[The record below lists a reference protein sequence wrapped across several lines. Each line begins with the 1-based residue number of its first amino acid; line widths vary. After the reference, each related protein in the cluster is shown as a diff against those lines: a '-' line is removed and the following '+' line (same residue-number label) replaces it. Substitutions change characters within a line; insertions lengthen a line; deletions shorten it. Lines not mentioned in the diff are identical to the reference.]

1 MIIEGSIASI
11 PIKPANFQTI
21 MTQFLTAFLIPIV
34 IEIVTDCLNLDSRHV
49 DELGDPLDDL
59 SDVEFGFKKW

>member
-1 MIIEGSIASI
+1 
-11 PIKPANFQTI
+11 
-21 MTQFLTAFLIPIV
+21 MTQFVTAFLIPIV